1 MTESELTKEFNDFF
15 GLEREKHIEISALE
29 CKNFARHM
37 MQKERGRC
45 AAMCDEIS
53 VAAWKKWDA
62 LHDKIKKGIEWGA
75 GECAE
80 KIRLQ

>member
-37 MQKERGRC
+37 MQKERERQ
-45 AAMCDEIS
+45 
-53 VAAWKKWDA
+53 
-62 LHDKIKKGIEWGA
+62 
-75 GECAE
+75 E
-80 KIRLQ
+80 KHTHSADYGVL